1 LSVTERIKANTG
13 PETLGRKE
21 QYWGAM
27 NQELEELAVRA
38 SHGDEPALAE
48 ILQLVRPQV
57 QRRVAKF
64 LPHREDAEEAVQDTL
79 MTVATKIHT
88 FKGSGTFAGWLTVVA
103 TNCARQT
110 YRSLKRR
117 SVEQSAEVLPESVDP
132 RTTSVIA
139 GSRLD
144 LLEALEALESNHPQ
158 LVQPLVLRDLGAM
171 TYAEIATELA
181 VPLGTV
187 KARIHQAR
195 KQVAEHLTVR

>member
-1 LSVTERIKANTG
+1 
-13 PETLGRKE
+13 
-21 QYWGAM
+21 M
-27 NQELEELAVRA
+27 NEDLEHLAARA
-38 SHGDEPALAE
+38 AAGDEGVVPELLHA
-48 ILQLVRPQV
+48 IRPQAL
-57 QRRVAKF
+57 RRVSKF
-64 LPHREDAEEAVQDTL
+64 LPFREDAEEAAQDTL
-79 MTVATKIHT
+79 LQVATKIHT
-88 FKGSGTFAGWLTVVA
+88 FKGTGSFAGWLTVVA

-171 TYAEIATELA
+171 SYAEIADELA

-195 KQVAEHLTVR
+195 KEVAEHLAVH

>member
-1 LSVTERIKANTG
+1 
-13 PETLGRKE
+13 
-21 QYWGAM
+21 M
-27 NQELEELAVRA
+27 NEDLEELAARA
-38 SHGDEPALAE
+38 AAGDQAALPE
-48 ILQLVRPQV
+48 LLQAIRPQV

-64 LPHREDAEEAVQDTL
+64 LPYREDAEEAAQDTL
-79 MTVATKIHT
+79 LTVATKIQT
-88 FKGSGTFAGWLTVVA
+88 FKGTGTFAGWLTVVA
-103 TNCARQT
+103 TNQARQT

-117 SVEQSAEVLPESVDP
+117 AVEQSAEVLPEAVDP

-144 LLEALEALESNHPQ
+144 LLEALEALEANHPQ

-171 TYAEIATELA
+171 SYAEIADELD

-195 KQVAEHLTVR
+195 KQVAERLTVR

>member
-1 LSVTERIKANTG
+1 MDHGTWGSMNEDLEDLAKRAAAGDQTAL
-13 PETLGRKE
+13 PEL
-21 QYWGAM
+21 
-27 NQELEELAVRA
+27 
-38 SHGDEPALAE
+38 
-48 ILQLVRPQV
+48 LQAIRPQV

-64 LPHREDAEEAVQDTL
+64 LPFREDAEEAAQDTL

-88 FKGSGTFAGWLTVVA
+88 FKGTGSFAGWLTVVA
-103 TNCARQT
+103 TNAARQT

-117 SVEQSAEVLPESVDP
+117 SVEQSAEVLPEAVDP

-144 LLEALEALESNHPQ
+144 LLEALESLESHHPQ

-171 TYAEIATELA
+171 SYAEIADELK

-195 KQVAEHLTVR
+195 KEVAERLTVR

>member
-1 LSVTERIKANTG
+1 
-13 PETLGRKE
+13 
-21 QYWGAM
+21 M
-27 NQELEELAVRA
+27 NEELEQLAVRA
-38 SHGDEPALAE
+38 SAGDEAALAE
-48 ILQLVRPQV
+48 ILQLIRPQV

-64 LPHREDAEEAVQDTL
+64 LPHREDAEEAVQDAL

-88 FKGSGTFAGWLTVVA
+88 FKGSGTFAGWMTVVA

-117 SVEQSAEVLPESVDP
+117 SVEQSAEVLPEAVDP

-144 LLEALEALESNHPQ
+144 LLEALESLEAHHPQ

-171 TYAEIATELA
+171 TYAEIATELS

-195 KQVAEHLTVR
+195 KAVAERLTAR

>member
-1 LSVTERIKANTG
+1 
-13 PETLGRKE
+13 
-21 QYWGAM
+21 M
-27 NQELEELAVRA
+27 NEELERLAARA
-38 SHGDEPALAE
+38 AAGDPSVVPGL
-48 ILQLVRPQV
+48 LQAIRPQV

-64 LPHREDAEEAVQDTL
+64 LPYHEDAEEAVQDTL
-79 MTVATKIHT
+79 LQVANKIHT
-88 FKGSGTFAGWLTVVA
+88 FKGTGSFAGWVTTVA
-103 TNCARQT
+103 TNQARQT

-117 SVEQSAEVLPESVDP
+117 AVEQSAEVLPEAVDP

-144 LLEALEALESNHPQ
+144 LLEALENLESSHPQ

-171 TYAEIATELA
+171 TYAEIADELD

-195 KQVAEHLTVR
+195 KAVAERLAVH

>member
-1 LSVTERIKANTG
+1 
-13 PETLGRKE
+13 
-21 QYWGAM
+21 M
-27 NQELEELAVRA
+27 NEELEELAVQA
-38 SHGDEPALAE
+38 AAGDQAALAE
-48 ILQLVRPQV
+48 ILQVIRPQV

-79 MTVATKIHT
+79 MTVATKVHT

-171 TYAEIATELA
+171 TYAEIAAELS

-195 KQVAEHLTVR
+195 KEVAVHLTVR

>member
-1 LSVTERIKANTG
+1 
-13 PETLGRKE
+13 
-21 QYWGAM
+21 M
-27 NQELEELAVRA
+27 NDALEDLAARA
-38 SHGDEPALAE
+38 ASGDEAVLPEL
-48 ILQLVRPQV
+48 LQAIRPQV

-64 LPHREDAEEAVQDTL
+64 LPYREDAEEAVQDTL
-79 MTVATKIHT
+79 LQVANKIHT
-88 FKGSGTFAGWLTVVA
+88 FRGSGSFAGWVTIVA
-103 TNCARQT
+103 TNQARQT

-144 LLEALEALESNHPQ
+144 LLEALEALESSHPQ
-158 LVQPLVLRDLGAM
+158 LVQPLVLRDLGALS
-171 TYAEIATELA
+171 YAEIADELD

-195 KQVAEHLTVR
+195 KAVADRLSVS

>member
-1 LSVTERIKANTG
+1 MTE
-13 PETLGRKE
+13 
-21 QYWGAM
+21 
-27 NQELEELAVRA
+27 ELEELAARA
-38 SHGDEPALAE
+38 ASGDKTVLPQL
-48 ILQLVRPQV
+48 LQAIRPQV

-64 LPHREDAEEAVQDTL
+64 LPYREDAEEAVQDTL
-79 MTVATKIHT
+79 LQVANKVHT
-88 FKGSGTFAGWLTVVA
+88 FKGTGSFAGWVTIVA
-103 TNCARQT
+103 TNQARQT

-144 LLEALEALESNHPQ
+144 LLEALEQLESSHPQ
-158 LVQPLVLRDLGAM
+158 LVQPLVLRDLGALS
-171 TYAEIATELA
+171 YAEIADELD

-195 KQVAEHLTVR
+195 KAVAERLTVR

>member
-1 LSVTERIKANTG
+1 
-13 PETLGRKE
+13 
-21 QYWGAM
+21 M
-27 NQELEELAVRA
+27 NEELEELAVQA
-38 SHGDEPALAE
+38 SAGDEAALAQ
-48 ILQLVRPQV
+48 ILQAIRPQV

-88 FKGSGTFAGWLTVVA
+88 FRGSGTFAGWLTVVA

-117 SVEQSAEVLPESVDP
+117 SVEQSAEVLPEAIDP

-144 LLEALEALESNHPQ
+144 LLEALEALESNHPK

-171 TYAEIATELA
+171 TYAEIAAELA

-195 KQVAEHLTVR
+195 KAVAESLTGR

>member
-1 LSVTERIKANTG
+1 
-13 PETLGRKE
+13 
-21 QYWGAM
+21 M
-27 NQELEELAVRA
+27 NEELEELATKAA
-38 SHGDEPALAE
+38 SGDEAVLPEL
-48 ILQLVRPQV
+48 LQAIRPQV

-64 LPHREDAEEAVQDTL
+64 LPYREDAEEAVQDTL
-79 MTVATKIHT
+79 LQVANKIHT
-88 FKGSGTFAGWLTVVA
+88 FRGTGSFAGWVTIVA
-103 TNCARQT
+103 TNQARQT

-144 LLEALEALESNHPQ
+144 LLEALEALESSHPQ

-171 TYAEIATELA
+171 SYAEIAEELD

-195 KQVAEHLTVR
+195 KAVADRLTVR

>member
-1 LSVTERIKANTG
+1 MTE
-13 PETLGRKE
+13 
-21 QYWGAM
+21 
-27 NQELEELAVRA
+27 ELEELAARA
-38 SHGDEPALAE
+38 ASGDKTVLPQL
-48 ILQLVRPQV
+48 LQAIRPQV

-64 LPHREDAEEAVQDTL
+64 LPYREDAEEAVQDTL
-79 MTVATKIHT
+79 LQVANKVHT
-88 FKGSGTFAGWLTVVA
+88 FKGTGSFAGWVTIVA
-103 TNCARQT
+103 TNQARQT

-144 LLEALEALESNHPQ
+144 LLEALEALESSHPQ
-158 LVQPLVLRDLGAM
+158 LVQPLVLRDLGALS
-171 TYAEIATELA
+171 YAEIADELD

-195 KQVAEHLTVR
+195 KAVAERLTVR

>member
-1 LSVTERIKANTG
+1 MNEDL
-13 PETLGRKE
+13 E
-21 QYWGAM
+21 Q
-27 NQELEELAVRA
+27 LAARA
-38 SHGDEPALAE
+38 AAGDESVLPEL
-48 ILQLVRPQV
+48 LQAIRPQV

-64 LPHREDAEEAVQDTL
+64 LPCHEDAEEAAQDAL
-79 MTVATKIHT
+79 LTVATKIHT
-88 FKGSGTFAGWLTVVA
+88 FKGTGSFAAWLTVVA

-110 YRSLKRR
+110 YRTLKRR
-117 SVEQSAEVLPESVDP
+117 SVEQSAEVLPESADP

-144 LLEALEALESNHPQ
+144 LLEALDALELNHPQ

-171 TYAEIATELA
+171 SYSEIADELH

-195 KQVAEHLTVR
+195 KQVAQRLTVR

>member
-1 LSVTERIKANTG
+1 MTSIPAIVDHGELNRD
-13 PETLGRKE
+13 
-21 QYWGAM
+21 WGTM
-27 NQELEELAVRA
+27 NDELEELAARA
-38 SHGDEPALAE
+38 AAGDQAVIPQ
-48 ILQLVRPQV
+48 ILQAIRPQV

-64 LPHREDAEEAVQDTL
+64 LPYREDAEEAVQDTL
-79 MTVATKIHT
+79 LQVANKVHT
-88 FKGSGTFAGWLTVVA
+88 FKGTGSFAGWVTIVA
-103 TNCARQT
+103 TNQARQT

-144 LLEALEALESNHPQ
+144 LLEALEALESSHPQ
-158 LVQPLVLRDLGAM
+158 LVQPLVLRDLGALS
-171 TYAEIATELA
+171 YAEIADELD

-195 KQVAEHLTVR
+195 KAVAERLTVR

>member
-1 LSVTERIKANTG
+1 
-13 PETLGRKE
+13 
-21 QYWGAM
+21 
-27 NQELEELAVRA
+27 
-38 SHGDEPALAE
+38 
-48 ILQLVRPQV
+48 
-57 QRRVAKF
+57 
-64 LPHREDAEEAVQDTL
+64 
-79 MTVATKIHT
+79 
-88 FKGSGTFAGWLTVVA
+88 VVA

-171 TYAEIATELA
+171 TYAEIAAELA

>member
-1 LSVTERIKANTG
+1 MDEDLEQLASQAASGDQSVM
-13 PETLGRKE
+13 P
-21 QYWGAM
+21 Q
-27 NQELEELAVRA
+27 
-38 SHGDEPALAE
+38 
-48 ILQLVRPQV
+48 ILQAIRPQV

-79 MTVATKIHT
+79 LQVANKIHT
-88 FKGSGTFAGWLTVVA
+88 FRGSGSFAGWVTIVA
-103 TNCARQT
+103 TNQARQT

-144 LLEALEALESNHPQ
+144 LLEALEALESSHPQ
-158 LVQPLVLRDLGAM
+158 LVQPLVLRDLGAL
-171 TYAEIATELA
+171 TYAEIADELD

-195 KQVAEHLTVR
+195 KAMAEHLTVR

>member
-1 LSVTERIKANTG
+1 MNEDLEHLAARAAAGEEAVV
-13 PETLGRKE
+13 PEL
-21 QYWGAM
+21 
-27 NQELEELAVRA
+27 
-38 SHGDEPALAE
+38 
-48 ILQLVRPQV
+48 LQAIRPQV
-57 QRRVAKF
+57 LRRVSRF
-64 LPHREDAEEAVQDTL
+64 LPFREDAEEAAQDTL
-79 MTVATKIHT
+79 LQVATKIHT
-88 FKGSGTFAGWLTVVA
+88 FKGTGSFSGWLTVVA

-171 TYAEIATELA
+171 TYAEIADELA

-195 KQVAEHLTVR
+195 KEVAEHLTVR

>member
-1 LSVTERIKANTG
+1 
-13 PETLGRKE
+13 
-21 QYWGAM
+21 M
-27 NQELEELAVRA
+27 NEDLEELAARA
-38 SHGDEPALAE
+38 AGGDESVIPEL
-48 ILQLVRPQV
+48 LQAIRPQV
-57 QRRVAKF
+57 LRRVSKF
-64 LPHREDAEEAVQDTL
+64 LPFREDAEEAAQDTL

-88 FKGSGTFAGWLTVVA
+88 FKGSGSFAGWLTVVA

-117 SVEQSAEVLPESVDP
+117 AVEQSAEVLPESVDP

-144 LLEALEALESNHPQ
+144 LLEALESLEANHPQ

-171 TYAEIATELA
+171 TYAEIAEELA

-195 KQVAEHLTVR
+195 KAVAEHLTIR

>member
-1 LSVTERIKANTG
+1 MTE
-13 PETLGRKE
+13 
-21 QYWGAM
+21 
-27 NQELEELAVRA
+27 ELEELAARA
-38 SHGDEPALAE
+38 ASGDKTVLPQL
-48 ILQLVRPQV
+48 LQAIRPQV

-64 LPHREDAEEAVQDTL
+64 LPYREDAEEAVQDTL
-79 MTVATKIHT
+79 LQVANKVHT
-88 FKGSGTFAGWLTVVA
+88 FKGTGSFAGWVTVVA
-103 TNCARQT
+103 TNQARQT

-144 LLEALEALESNHPQ
+144 LLEALESLESSHPQ
-158 LVQPLVLRDLGAM
+158 LVQPLVLRDLGALS
-171 TYAEIATELA
+171 YAEIADELD

-195 KQVAEHLTVR
+195 KAVAERLTVR